1 MAVFPTILHKDTAES
16 VRDYFIH
23 IPCVDTVLLVNSC
36 ARARAVPES
45 DLDFAIL
52 VNSTATP
59 VEIMTIESDWGAYA
73 QTQPAIAKYKQ
84 SGPYAHLHLDIITG
98 QYAPKILESGEPLDY
113 FEIEI
118 GNQICYSLPM
128 DFAGPYFQELQKKWL
143 PYYSEDLR
151 KQRLV
156 MSRNV
161 CIYDLDHIPFFIKRG
176 LYFQAFDILYKAFQE
191 YLQTLFIS
199 KKTYPIAYNK
209 WIKEQVVEWLDMP
222 GLYPK
227 LLTILSIGNIEGN
240 EIIDKAELLRG
251 LLDDLAQESQ

>member
-16 VRDYFIH
+16 VRDYFVH
-23 IPCVDTVLLVNSC
+23 DPRVDTVLLVNSC

-52 VNSTATP
+52 VKTTVTP
-59 VEIMTIESDWGAYA
+59 MEILTIETDWNSYA
-73 QTQPAIAKYKQ
+73 QSQPVIAKYKQ
-84 SGPYAHLHLDIITG
+84 SGPYAHLHLDVITG
-98 QYAPKILESGEPLDY
+98 QYTPKILESGEPIDF

-118 GNQICYSLPM
+118 GNQICHSLPM
-128 DFAGPYFQELQKKWL
+128 NSAGPYFQELQKKWL
-143 PYYSEDLR
+143 PYYSEDIR
-151 KQRLV
+151 KQRRV
-156 MSRNV
+156 MSRNA
-161 CIYDLDHIPFFIKRG
+161 CIYDLDHIPFLIKRN
-176 LYFQAFDILYKAFQE
+176 LYFHAFEILYKAFQE

-227 LLTILSIGNIEGN
+227 LLTILSISRIEGN
-240 EIIDKAELLRG
+240 EINDKAELLRD
-251 LLDDLAQESQ
+251 LLDDLAEQSQ